1 MSKHT
6 TTKGLAVASAILSG
20 DWDEGG
26 TVSAHLPADAAPALL
41 DARGWT
47 FHPNGQWV
55 SPDRQAACWHVED
68 ALQLALLAEV
78 NQ

>member
-6 TTKGLAVASAILSG
+6 TTKGLAVASAILSS

-26 TVSAHLPADAAPALL
+26 TVSVHLPADAAPALL

-55 SPDRQAACWHVED
+55 SPDRTIRSWYADE
-68 ALQLALLAEV
+68 ALQFALLAEV